1 MNLLS
6 DDGDLTISF
15 NLYFGD
21 FGDGG
26 DPVTTGYTIDLE
38 SELYGEL
45 KVEQGGFSALD
56 VHFVDLTASSISGAS
71 WSLIS
76 DG

>member
-15 NLYFGD
+15 NLYFGN
-21 FGDGG
+21 GG

-56 VHFVDLTASSISGAS
+56 VHFVDLTASSSGAS
-71 WSLIS
+71 LPLIS

>member
-15 NLYFGD
+15 NLYFGN
-21 FGDGG
+21 GG
-26 DPVTTGYTIDLE
+26 DPVTTGYTIDLG

>member
-15 NLYFGD
+15 NLYFANSGD
-21 FGDGG
+21 L
-26 DPVTTGYTIDLE
+26 VTNGYTIDLE

-45 KVEQGGFSALD
+45 KVDQGGFSALD
-56 VHFVDLTASSISGAS
+56 VHFEDLTASSSGAS
-71 WSLIS
+71 WPLIS